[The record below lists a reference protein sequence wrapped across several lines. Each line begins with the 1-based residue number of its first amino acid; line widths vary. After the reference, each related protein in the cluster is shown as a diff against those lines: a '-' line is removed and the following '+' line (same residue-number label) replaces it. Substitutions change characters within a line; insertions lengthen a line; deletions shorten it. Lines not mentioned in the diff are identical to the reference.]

1 MKPDMLLEEEEPI
14 SFIRVGKPITGS
26 RGIDIVL
33 KHQMALAN
41 ENPLD
46 GASSKCIPPCV
57 QILEGPAP
65 SLGFLFGAFS
75 CCFAHAPSV
84 LGLV

>member
-1 MKPDMLLEEEEPI
+1 
-14 SFIRVGKPITGS
+14 
-26 RGIDIVL
+26 
-33 KHQMALAN
+33 MALAN
-41 ENPLD
+41 KNPLD
-46 GASSKCIPPCV
+46 GASAKCIPPCV

-84 LGLV
+84 LGLVRLHLSDDGTPGRSRLLRLKLLVFGGLC